1 MTVMAYPRALQPK
14 KPTTASTTRRPMTY
28 PCRTGRRLDDESC
41 VKTGSV
47 MKAARVCEIPAAA
60 IGPAAPAEADVD
72 TDIAQSAPQ
81 DGSRASRDDAA
92 QLGTIVC
99 ERLYERL
106 DFNADSSAECLSRS
120 LL

>member
-1 MTVMAYPRALQPK
+1 MTVMAYPWALQPK

-28 PCRTGRRLDDESC
+28 PCGTGRRLDDESC

-47 MKAARVCEIPAAA
+47 MKAARVCGIPAAA

-92 QLGTIVC
+92 QLGNDRMRAT
-99 ERLYERL
+99 L
-106 DFNADSSAECLSRS
+106 
-120 LL
+120 